1 MSARRAFE
9 AFCPKYGPH
18 GMNIRE
24 DKPGQSSVAPEV
36 TGEENH
42 LIFGVLSYPEIFG
55 EVTPEILK
63 GKEEF
68 L

>member
-1 MSARRAFE
+1 
-9 AFCPKYGPH
+9 
-18 GMNIRE
+18 MNIRE